1 MQIPTSKFVEIFS
14 SDKNRR
20 IMITFSFI
28 RQCYLFIL
36 WTLLNF
42 PEKLFAY
49 PVLNVTLR
57 LCWDRSERPLLNE
70 SALSLLVG
78 FLAKSVRNELPK
90 ENSKWANTRR
100 RSVIRTLEKRITS
113 DDGVVA
119 ALLKLDILTL
129 LAKALDS
136 PGEAHETVERYKTEE
151 LRATLTCLWTLSQNA
166 DALQLVAR
174 NASLVKGPLILTV

>member
-1 MQIPTSKFVEIFS
+1 
-14 SDKNRR
+14 
-20 IMITFSFI
+20 MILS
-28 RQCYLFIL
+28 
-36 WTLLNF
+36 
-42 PEKLFAY
+42 
-49 PVLNVTLR
+49 R
-57 LCWDRSERPLLNE
+57 LCTETEAKGLLNE

-78 FLAKSVRNELPK
+78 FLAKSVRNELPE
-90 ENSKWANTRR
+90 ENTEWSATRR
-100 RSVIRTLEKRITS
+100 RSIIRTLEKRITS

-136 PGEAHETVERYKTEE
+136 PGEAHVKSEIRKTEE

-174 NASLVKGPLILTV
+174 NASLVKGPLMWFN

>member
-1 MQIPTSKFVEIFS
+1 
-14 SDKNRR
+14 
-20 IMITFSFI
+20 MILS
-28 RQCYLFIL
+28 Q
-36 WTLLNF
+36 
-42 PEKLFAY
+42 
-49 PVLNVTLR
+49 
-57 LCWDRSERPLLNE
+57 LCTETEAKGLLNE

-78 FLAKSVRNELPK
+78 FLAKSVRNKLPK
-90 ENSKWANTRR
+90 DNSIWAATRR
-100 RSVIRTLEKRITS
+100 RSVIRTLKKRITS

-136 PGEAHETVERYKTEE
+136 PGEAHVTYKPTKTEE

-174 NASLVKGPLILTV
+174 NASLVKGPAY

>member
-1 MQIPTSKFVEIFS
+1 
-14 SDKNRR
+14 
-20 IMITFSFI
+20 MILS
-28 RQCYLFIL
+28 Q
-36 WTLLNF
+36 
-42 PEKLFAY
+42 
-49 PVLNVTLR
+49 
-57 LCWDRSERPLLNE
+57 LCTETEAKGLLNE

-90 ENSKWANTRR
+90 DNSLWVSTRR
-100 RSVIRTLEKRITS
+100 RSIIRTLEKRITS
-113 DDGVVA
+113 DEAVVA

-136 PGEAHETVERYKTEE
+136 PGEANVPYEYIKTEE

-174 NASLVKGPLILTV
+174 NASLVKGPAY

>member
-1 MQIPTSKFVEIFS
+1 MILSQLCTEIEA
-14 SDKNRR
+14 KG
-20 IMITFSFI
+20 
-28 RQCYLFIL
+28 
-36 WTLLNF
+36 
-42 PEKLFAY
+42 
-49 PVLNVTLR
+49 
-57 LCWDRSERPLLNE
+57 LLNE

-90 ENSKWANTRR
+90 VNIMWGATRR
-100 RSVIRTLEKRITS
+100 RSIIRTLEKRITS

-136 PGEAHETVERYKTEE
+136 PGEAFTNENQKTEE

-174 NASLVKGPLILTV
+174 NASFVKGPAY

>member
-1 MQIPTSKFVEIFS
+1 
-14 SDKNRR
+14 
-20 IMITFSFI
+20 MILS
-28 RQCYLFIL
+28 Q
-36 WTLLNF
+36 
-42 PEKLFAY
+42 
-49 PVLNVTLR
+49 
-57 LCWDRSERPLLNE
+57 LCTETEAKGLLNE

-90 ENSKWANTRR
+90 DYSEWAYTRR
-100 RSVIRTLEKRITS
+100 RSIIRTLEKRITS

-136 PGEAHETVERYKTEE
+136 PGEAHLTDDDEDYKTEE
-151 LRATLTCLWTLSQNA
+151 LRATLTCLWTLSQNV

-174 NASLVKGPLILTV
+174 NASLVKCPLILTGFN